1 MRISTAQYY
10 ATTAANYS
18 RNLNNV
24 IKTAEQAS
32 SNVKVAT
39 AADDPVGAARL
50 LQLEQQ
56 KAMLG
61 QYTTNINAL
70 NTAQAQE
77 ESVLDSINTVL
88 QKVSELAV
96 RAGGASLND
105 DDRKSIGA
113 EVAQAEEQLLSLM
126 NSKDANGKYIFSGA
140 SNDTQPFIRNSDG
153 TYSYQGDQTQLEL
166 KIGESMSL
174 GLNDTGWDVF
184 QQAVNSARSTTTM
197 TLPAVDDGRVTLS
210 PGVVNSGPTFDSNF
224 RSGEPYT
231 LKFTSSTQ
239 FVITDGLGQDV
250 TSEASGAGT
259 FDPNA
264 KGGTDINFR
273 GVTFALD
280 IHPQASDTPATIDGL
295 IATHEFKLTSKPD
308 SFTSTRAATNVSTAL
323 ISNTSVTNQADYD
336 SFFPEGGAVLK
347 FTGPGT
353 FDLYA
358 RPLTSTST
366 PVVTGGTVVAGVATA
381 AGVSFT
387 ITGTPPAISAGDQF
401 DISVDTHQ
409 TQNVLNTVS
418 KLRQALET
426 PTSGDPIAQRNLQN
440 VIASSI
446 SNLNNAK
453 NQVDL
458 ARGAIGARGNVM
470 DMQRD
475 SIQSTDL
482 INTST
487 QSSIRDTDP
496 AEVLTR
502 LTLQQT
508 MLQAA
513 QLAFAKVSQ
522 LSLFNK
528 L

>member
-24 IKTAEQAS
+24 MKTAEQAS
-32 SNVKVAT
+32 SGVKLET

-77 ESVLDSINTVL
+77 ESVLDSINNVL

-96 RAGGASLND
+96 RAGGGSLND

-140 SNDTQPFIRNSDG
+140 SNSTQPFVKNSDG

-184 QQAVNSARSTTTM
+184 QQAINASRSSTTM
-197 TLPAVDDGRVTLS
+197 TAPTVDDGRVAVSQGLVS
-210 PGVVNSGPTFDSNF
+210 SGPAFDASF
-224 RSGEPYT
+224 RNGQPYT
-231 LKFTSSTQ
+231 LSFTSSTQ
-239 FVITDGLGQDV
+239 YVITDALGNDV
-250 TSEASGAGT
+250 TAEASGAGK
-259 FDPNA
+259 FDPNN
-264 KGGTDINFR
+264 KDGSDISFR

-280 IHPQASDTPATIDGL
+280 ITFQASDTPANADAV
-295 IATHEFKLTSKPD
+295 IAGHSFQLAAKPD
-308 SFTSTRAATNVSTAL
+308 SFTSTRAASNTSPAV
-323 ISNTSVTNQADYD
+323 ISQTSVTNAADYK

-353 FDLYA
+353 FELYA

-366 PVVTGGTVVAGVATA
+366 PVTTGTVTAGVATA

-387 ITGTPPAISAGDQF
+387 LGGTPPTPAAGDQF
-401 DISVDTHQ
+401 DISVNTHQ
-409 TQNVLNTVS
+409 TQNVLDTIS
-418 KLRQALET
+418 QLRQALET
-426 PTSGDPIAQRNLQN
+426 PTAGNPAAQRNLGN

-446 SNLNNAK
+446 ANLSNAK

-487 QSSIRDTDP
+487 QSSIREADP

>member
-24 IKTAEQAS
+24 MKTAEQAS
-32 SNVKVAT
+32 SNLKVTT

-50 LQLEQQ
+50 LQLDQQ

-77 ESVLDSINTVL
+77 ESVLDSINNTL

-96 RAGGASLND
+96 RAGGGSLND
-105 DDRKSIGA
+105 DDRKSIAA
-113 EVAQAEEQLLSLM
+113 ELKQSEEQLLSLM

-140 SNDTQPFIRNSDG
+140 SNNTQPFVKNSDG
-153 TYSYQGDQTQLEL
+153 TYSYQGDQTQLQL
-166 KIGESMSL
+166 KIGDSMSL

-184 QQAVNSARSTTTM
+184 QQAINAARSSSTM
-197 TLPAVDDGRVTLS
+197 LTPSVDDGRVKVS
-210 PGVVNSGPTFDSNF
+210 PGLVSSGPDFDSTF
-224 RSGEPYT
+224 RSGEPYK
-231 LKFTSSTQ
+231 LQFISSTQ
-239 FVITDGLGQDV
+239 YVITDAAGNDK
-250 TSEASGAGT
+250 TAEAAGGGV

-264 KGGTDINFR
+264 KGGSDITFR
-273 GVTFALD
+273 GVTFKLD
-280 IHPQASDTPATIDGL
+280 ITQQAGDDPTNIDAR
-295 IATHEFKLTSKPD
+295 IATHSFELSAKPD
-308 SFTSTRAATNVSTAL
+308 SFVSNRAPGNTSTAV
-323 ISNTSVTNQADYD
+323 ISQTSVTNAADYQ

-347 FTGPGT
+347 FTGPGA
-353 FDLYA
+353 FELYA
-358 RPLTSTST
+358 RPLTAGST
-366 PVVTGGTVVAGVATA
+366 PVTTGTVTAGVATA

-387 ITGTPPAISAGDQF
+387 LGGTPPTPAAGDQF
-401 DISVDTHQ
+401 DIAVNTHQ
-409 TQNVLNTVS
+409 TQNVLDTIS
-418 KLRQALET
+418 QLRSALDA
-426 PTSGDPIAQRNLQN
+426 PTDGNPTAQRFLSDT
-440 VIASSI
+440 IASSI
-446 SNLNNAK
+446 ANLNNAK

-470 DMQRD
+470 DMQNEQNT
-475 SIQSTDL
+475 SAGL
-482 INTST
+482 INESTTSG
-487 QSSIRDTDP
+487 IRDIDP